1 VDKGF
6 EQEKHFS
13 MYLEYPAD
21 VFEIAHMLIHIQ
33 VFPAWLQ
40 YQIDQNHTNTYHN
53 FVKSCKAS
61 SKT

>member
-6 EQEKHFS
+6 EQEKQFS

-21 VFEIAHMLIHIQ
+21 VFEIAHMLIHVQ

-40 YQIDQNHTNTYHN
+40 YQIDQNHTNRYHN
-53 FVKSCKAS
+53 FVKSC